1 MTWAIVM
8 GVIAL
13 FGTVALMRVVAAAS
27 AGFAPVPVQTL
38 KESRRR
44 IDRIE

>member
-13 FGTVALMRVVAAAS
+13 FGTVALRQVVTAAS
-27 AGFAPVPVQTL
+27 TGFAPVPVQTL